1 MRIRKA
7 AADRAGISLVA
18 MIDVLMILLVFFMVT
33 STYLDLDMVPLAR
46 APDAA
51 TDTATAGLYGG
62 DAASSGAARMLI
74 RLGGDGLAHVQGQA
88 LTGAE
93 LGAVLSARLAEAP
106 DLDVIVL
113 PSGAATVQALAAL
126 MDVAVTAGAER
137 LRIVRLEP
145 AP

>member
-1 MRIRKA
+1 
-7 AADRAGISLVA
+7 
-18 MIDVLMILLVFFMVT
+18 
-33 STYLDLDMVPLAR
+33 
-46 APDAA
+46 
-51 TDTATAGLYGG
+51 
-62 DAASSGAARMLI
+62 MLI